1 MGKGGRIW
9 CGNSRKSGLYIAGEG
24 GRCCQRSY
32 HVEYTGSRPIAEVK
46 PHWAALVL
54 SWVTRWEY
62 AVLLALSL
70 FCLFFFPSSF
80 LSSPS
85 LFYTASKRNRLLQF
99 TLLLAQPERQPLNG
113 FLRQC
118 LWVRVWAMVADL
130 DKAFNSSSLIL
141 SPALLI
147 SSFSVKS

>member
-1 MGKGGRIW
+1 MHRMQRSWGCLTSSSEQSQRWKKSSAELVWERGARIW
-9 CGNSRKSGLYIAGEG
+9 CGHSRKSGLDIAGEG
-24 GRCCQRSY
+24 ERRCQRSY

-85 LFYTASKRNRLLQF
+85 LFYTASKRNRLL
-99 TLLLAQPERQPLNG
+99 P
-113 FLRQC
+113 C
-118 LWVRVWAMVADL
+118 H
-130 DKAFNSSSLIL
+130 SLFFFWL
-141 SPALLI
+141 SRNDNL
-147 SSFSVKS
+147 